1 MFEPFSDLIRL
12 RRKQL
17 NLTQEKLAK
26 LAKVSRRQLFLLESG
41 RNVSLLFMTKIAD
54 ALGITEIPIGGLTAP
69 VAPPALDPLVRAAE
83 TVQTLKL
90 AGHTWT
96 EAAGTIDGTAATLDE
111 LIASRMA
118 RRPST
123 AAVDEVTNRLANLP
137 PEAQQALAETLRI
150 LAGSH
155 PVPRVERPNPAEA
168 GEGSVAA
175 SGNAAKRRR

>member
-26 LAKVSRRQLFLLESG
+26 MAKVSRRQLFLLESG
-41 RNVSLLFMTKIAD
+41 RNVSLLFITKIAD
-54 ALGITEIPIGGLTAP
+54 ALGITEIPVGGLNATMAP
-69 VAPPALDPLVRAAE
+69 SSTLDPLVRAAE
-83 TVQTLKL
+83 TVQTLKQ
-90 AGHTWT
+90 AGDTWKG
-96 EAAGTIDGTAATLDE
+96 AAETIDAAAATLEE
-111 LIASRMA
+111 LIAGRMA

-150 LAGSH
+150 LASSR
-155 PVPRVERPNPAEA
+155 PVPRAERPDPAEA
-168 GEGSVAA
+168 AGAAA
-175 SGNAAKRRR
+175 SEDSAKGPR

>member
-26 LAKVSRRQLFLLESG
+26 MAKVSRRQLFLLESG

-54 ALGITEIPIGGLTAP
+54 ALGITEIPMGGLNTP
-69 VAPPALDPLVRAAE
+69 STPSTLDPLVRAAE
-83 TVQTLKL
+83 TVQTLKQ
-90 AGHTWT
+90 AGEAWT
-96 EAAGTIDGTAATLDE
+96 SAAETIDATAATLDE

-155 PVPRVERPNPAEA
+155 PVPRAERPDPADA
-168 GEGSVAA
+168 GEGSAAA
-175 SGNAAKRRR
+175 SEDSAKRSS